1 MQNLAPGRDLTNALL
16 VFFFYKRTY
25 HQKKKKNNKKPYTDV
40 PPNYTDAF
48 LLTVKHLKNVIS
60 CF

>member
-1 MQNLAPGRDLTNALL
+1 MQNLAPGRDLTNAVLG
-16 VFFFYKRTY
+16 FFFYTME
-25 HQKKKKNNKKPYTDV
+25 KKKKPHTNV

-48 LLTVKHLKNVIS
+48 LLTVKYLKNVIS

>member
-16 VFFFYKRTY
+16 VFFFYKRTI
-25 HQKKKKNNKKPYTDV
+25 KKKTKKKPHTDV